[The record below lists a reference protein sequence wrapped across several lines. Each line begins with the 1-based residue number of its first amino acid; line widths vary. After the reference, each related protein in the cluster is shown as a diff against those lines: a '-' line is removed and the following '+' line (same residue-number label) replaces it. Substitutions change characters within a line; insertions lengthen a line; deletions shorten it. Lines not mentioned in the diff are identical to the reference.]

1 MALISC
7 TDCEAKI
14 SDKADNCTH
23 CGCPVVESLPVT
35 DFKVELLVDGT
46 LRFNRGHS
54 EAAQYCISKGSSPKI
69 EAGLI
74 DSKVAGA
81 STVQFQGSAF
91 KYNWAYV
98 WITIVDSKPGR
109 ESIGTVT
116 TDQNLAAN
124 KLLRD
129 VIAPIVP

>member
-1 MALISC
+1 MALIAC

-14 SDKADNCTH
+14 SDKADNCPH
-23 CGCPVVESLPVT
+23 CGCPVVESLPVSE
-35 DFKVELLVDGT
+35 FKVELLVDGT
-46 LRFNRGHS
+46 LKFNRGHS
-54 EAAQYCISKGSSPKI
+54 EAAQYCIAKGSSPKI

-74 DSKVAGA
+74 DSRVVGA

>member
-14 SDKADNCTH
+14 SDKADNCPH

-35 DFKVELLVDGT
+35 EFKVELLVDGT
-46 LRFNRGHS
+46 LRFNRGHTES
-54 EAAQYCISKGSSPKI
+54 AQYCIEKGNSPKI
-69 EAGLI
+69 SAGL
-74 DSKVAGA
+74 VASAVANA

-116 TDQNLAAN
+116 TDQNLYAN
-124 KLLRD
+124 KLMKD
-129 VIAPIVP
+129 VVSPIIG